1 MTLAQVAIA
10 DRVVYICVF
19 FGNRL
24 GNIVLYKSFAQAGS
38 VILMEISINYQDTDF
53 AGLVKPSDLSQCFYV
68 SEDKRKHT
76 RLYTLKSIKV

>member
-10 DRVVYICVF
+10 DRVF
-19 FGNRL
+19 FCGNGL
-24 GNIVLYKSFAQAGS
+24 GKIVLYKSFAQAGS
-38 VILMEISINYQDTDF
+38 VILMEISINYQNIDF
-53 AGLVKPSDLSQCFYV
+53 AGLVKPSDLSQCIYV